1 MKNNEIDD
9 KKLTIWIEIFKMF
22 SIFLIVL
29 VTGISGI
36 LFKNTFLNNKIE
48 LILLYFAG
56 VFLFVVIIIFFLS
69 LYKLIKY
76 LIK

>member
-1 MKNNEIDD
+1 MENNQTED
-9 KKLTIWIEIFKMF
+9 KKINIWVEIFKMF

-48 LILLYFAG
+48 LTLLCFAEI
-56 VFLFVVIIIFFLS
+56 FLFMAIIIFFKS
-69 LYKLIKY
+69 LFELFKY
-76 LIK
+76 LKK